1 LEDEFDD
8 AEEGAPECDPDDI
21 CEILDTFLKKRE
33 AQRNAVDNFGNPQ
46 VKKKS
51 DFEDEEQEH
60 ERQKREEKAYWDRLC
75 NVLSDRGHALWKA
88 LDKALTKYHGL
99 LSERQKLIE
108 DTGLLN

>member
-60 ERQKREEKAYWDRLC
+60 ERQKREEKHTGIGSATSFLIVDTLFGRL
-75 NVLSDRGHALWKA
+75 
-88 LDKALTKYHGL
+88 LT
-99 LSERQKLIE
+99 RP
-108 DTGLLN
+108 